1 MADEV
6 ESEKKTAK
14 AASAKGGR
22 KKTASGA
29 GAKRPSSASSTRK
42 AAPKASAGPSGPDEA
57 QNDADQAAPATGSGG
72 GAPSGNGKPSADSDL
87 IEKLWRLVA
96 MIAFGLIGFFAYH
109 AVAIIALAQFIVVL
123 IRDEPN
129 KDLQQA
135 AVWLNAYLNQVLDYL
150 AYRTE
155 EMPFPL
161 GEKPAMPND

>member
-6 ESEKKTAK
+6 DSGKKPAKPAAAK
-14 AASAKGGR
+14 AGR
-22 KKTASGA
+22 KKAATGA
-29 GAKRPSSASSTRK
+29 GAKRSSSASGASGARK
-42 AAPKASAGPSGPDEA
+42 ASPKASAKPSGPDETHREA
-57 QNDADQAAPATGSGG
+57 GQAG
-72 GAPSGNGKPSADSDL
+72 GAPPANTKPSADSDL

-109 AVAIIALAQFIVVL
+109 AVAIVALAQFIVVL

-129 KDLQQA
+129 RDLQQA
-135 AVWLNAYLNQVLDYL
+135 AFWLNAYLNQVLDYL

-161 GEKPAMPND
+161 GEKPSISND